1 MKKNFSAIG
10 LASFLAISNLSCGT
24 CDQALQVADL
34 AYTLA
39 TIVVPQLAILTPM
52 PLQTIVKNFAP
63 VCKYDATSGA
73 SVATQ
78 QSIRANYRPDANSA
92 WQDTKISGNDYVV
105 DPIPVLNPANNSD
118 RENRFSFGI
127 PGIYRF
133 ALAAD
138 HSNLVNE
145 SNESNNNA
153 NSNNNGT
160 IRAKNTGFQLTVVVT
175 DPTGKVQPNY
185 DPNVQVDITYL
196 GGSPTK

>member
-1 MKKNFSAIG
+1 MKKSSTIIG
-10 LASFLAISNLSCGT
+10 LSALLSICNLSCKD

-39 TIVVPQLAILTPM
+39 TIIVPQIAILTPM

-63 VCKYDATSGA
+63 VCKSDATSGA

-78 QSIRANYRPDANSA
+78 QSIRANYRPDANSS

-105 DPIPVLNPANNSD
+105 DPIPVLNPTNNSD
-118 RENRFSFGI
+118 RQNSFRFST

-138 HSNLVNE
+138 YANLVNE

-160 IRAKNTGFQLTVVVT
+160 IKAKNTGFQLTVVVT
-175 DPTGKVQPNY
+175 DPTGKTQPNY
-185 DPNVQVDITYL
+185 NPNIQVDIAYL